1 MLLPLSYAPK
11 KIRLGDVDSNHDRQS
26 QNLPSCQLDDL
37 PISNNQS
44 RRWESNPHPAA
55 YETAARA
62 IPAAATNSKAS
73 DGTRTHSL
81 QFGGLARIRLR
92 LTRVSGD

>member
-11 KIRLGDVDSNHDRQS
+11 NQTGRRGFEPRFADSES
-26 QNLPSCQLDDL
+26 AVLPLDDL

-55 YETAARA
+55 YETAA
-62 IPAAATNSKAS
+62 AS
-73 DGTRTHSL
+73 FELQRRIQERVMGLEPTIFSL
-81 QFGGLARIRLR
+81 EG
-92 LTRVSGD
+92 